1 MALSFLP
8 EQFSQVNS
16 FYADKLPMMRRIVT
30 PLFLLLCFI
39 PLLGVQGAH
48 AMELSD
54 LPQFPDEKKI
64 ERKPAVISLDENL
77 SEEEIAN
84 SLLKKDVNQ
93 NLKNLDSTTKALQG
107 MGIVKPDCAD
117 CESLTN
123 KKTKGRSPAVEIQP

>member
-1 MALSFLP
+1 
-8 EQFSQVNS
+8 
-16 FYADKLPMMRRIVT
+16 MMRRIVT